1 MARLTKKVKL
11 GVPRFLVLV
20 LVAAVCGIQYPLWV
34 GKGSNATLLD
44 LQDQLKTQKEKNAA
58 LELEI
63 SRLEGEADS
72 LRQGSEALESRTREK
87 LNMIREN
94 EYLIRIAP

>member
-58 LELEI
+58 LELE
-63 SRLEGEADS
+63 EEADS
-72 LRQGSEALESRTREK
+72 LRQGSEALESRAREK

>member
-63 SRLEGEADS
+63 SRLE
-72 LRQGSEALESRTREK
+72 K

>member
-20 LVAAVCGIQYPLWV
+20 LAIAVVGIQYPLWV
-34 GKGSNATLLD
+34 GKGSLD

-63 SRLEGEADS
+63 TRLEGEADS
-72 LRQGSEALESRTREK
+72 LRHGSEALESRAREK

-94 EYLIRIAP
+94 EYLIRIMP

>member
-44 LQDQLKTQKEKNAA
+44 LQDQLKTKNAA

-72 LRQGSEALESRTREK
+72 LRQGSEALESRAREK

>member
-58 LELEI
+58 LELVI
-63 SRLEGEADS
+63 DYSRIKKMPELKTPAFLCPCQAEKTLH
-72 LRQGSEALESRTREK
+72 LRERE
-87 LNMIREN
+87 
-94 EYLIRIAP
+94 

>member
-20 LVAAVCGIQYPLWV
+20 LAIAVVGIQYPLWV

-44 LQDQLKTQKEKNAA
+44 LQDQLKTQRRRMPR
-58 LELEI
+58 
-63 SRLEGEADS
+63 SS
-72 LRQGSEALESRTREK
+72 LKLQGSKARPIVFAMAVK
-87 LNMIREN
+87 
-94 EYLIRIAP
+94 P

>member
-34 GKGSNATLLD
+34 GKGSNA

-72 LRQGSEALESRTREK
+72 LRQGSEALESRAREK

>member
-20 LVAAVCGIQYPLWV
+20 LAIAVVGIQYPLWV

-63 SRLEGEADS
+63 TRLEGESDS
-72 LRQGSEALESRTREK
+72 LRHGSEALESRAREK

-94 EYLIRIAP
+94 EYLIRIMP

>member
-20 LVAAVCGIQYPLWV
+20 LAIAVVGIQYPLWV

-58 LELEI
+58 LELET
-63 SRLEGEADS
+63 RLEGEADS
-72 LRQGSEALESRTREK
+72 LRHGSEALESRAREK

-94 EYLIRIAP
+94 EYLIRIMP

>member
-20 LVAAVCGIQYPLWV
+20 LAIAVVGIQYPLWV

-58 LELEI
+58 LLK
-63 SRLEGEADS
+63 L
-72 LRQGSEALESRTREK
+72 QGTKAR
-87 LNMIREN
+87 
-94 EYLIRIAP
+94 RIVFAMAVKP

>member
-20 LVAAVCGIQYPLWV
+20 LAIAVVGIQYPLWV

-58 LELEI
+58 LE
-63 SRLEGEADS
+63 GEADS
-72 LRQGSEALESRTREK
+72 LRHGSEALESRAREK

-94 EYLIRIAP
+94 EYLIRIMP

>member
-20 LVAAVCGIQYPLWV
+20 LAIAVVGIQYPLWV

-44 LQDQLKTQKEKNAA
+44 LQDQLKTQKENAA

-63 SRLEGEADS
+63 IRLEGEADS
-72 LRQGSEALESRTREK
+72 LRHGSEALESRAREK

-94 EYLIRIAP
+94 EYLIRIMP

>member
-20 LVAAVCGIQYPLWV
+20 LAIAVVGIQYPLWV
-34 GKGSNATLLD
+34 GKGSNARLLD
-44 LQDQLKTQKEKNAA
+44 LQDQL
-58 LELEI
+58 ELGI
-63 SRLEGEADS
+63 TRLEGEADS
-72 LRQGSEALESRTREK
+72 LRHGSEALESRAREK

-94 EYLIRIAP
+94 EYLIRIMP

>member
-11 GVPRFLVLV
+11 GVHRFLVLV

-63 SRLEGEADS
+63 CRLEGEADS
-72 LRQGSEALESRTREK
+72 LRQGSEALESRAREK

>member
-44 LQDQLKTQKEKNAA
+44 LQDQL
-58 LELEI
+58 
-63 SRLEGEADS
+63 
-72 LRQGSEALESRTREK
+72 
-87 LNMIREN
+87 
-94 EYLIRIAP
+94 

>member
-20 LVAAVCGIQYPLWV
+20 LAIAVVGIQYPLWV

-63 SRLEGEADS
+63 TSP
-72 LRQGSEALESRTREK
+72 RTD
-87 LNMIREN
+87 LLLQNLAVLHLPA
-94 EYLIRIAP
+94 YW

>member
-44 LQDQLKTQKEKNAA
+44 LQDQLKTQKE
-58 LELEI
+58 
-63 SRLEGEADS
+63 
-72 LRQGSEALESRTREK
+72 
-87 LNMIREN
+87 
-94 EYLIRIAP
+94 